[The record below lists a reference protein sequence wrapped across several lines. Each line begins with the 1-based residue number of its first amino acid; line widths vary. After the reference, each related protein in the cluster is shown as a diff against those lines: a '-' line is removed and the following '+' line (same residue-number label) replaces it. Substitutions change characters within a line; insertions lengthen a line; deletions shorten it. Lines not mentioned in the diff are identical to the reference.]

1 MKTRKLGWTDLEITT
16 VGLGTWAVG
25 GGDWQYGWG
34 PQDDDKS
41 VKAIR
46 RALEAGVNWI
56 DTAPIYGLGRSEE
69 VVGRAIKGVSPVPI
83 VATKCGLVWNDEREQ
98 WTQLKADSVRAEV
111 EASLRRLDIERID
124 LYQIHWPNP
133 DEDIEEAWEVVTDLV
148 KQGKVRYGGVSNFSV
163 EQMERAGKIGRVA
176 SLQPPYSMLR
186 RGVEDEILPYCA
198 REGIGVIAYSP
209 MQKGLLTG
217 KFTPERAAALPE
229 SDHRSRDKM
238 FQEPELAVNLEVVE
252 GLKRIAAEA
261 GRTPAQLAIAWVLR
275 RPEVTAAI
283 VGARSPEQI
292 EETVKAGEWE
302 LSAEEIDAVEAL
314 LRRRDE
320 TLAK

>member
-34 PQDDDKS
+34 PQEDSES

-69 VVGRAIKGVSPVPI
+69 VVGRAIKGIPPAPI

-133 DEDIEEAWEVVTDLV
+133 DADIEEAWEVVTDLV
-148 KQGKVRYGGVSNFSV
+148 KQGKIRYGGVSNFSV

-186 RGVEDEILPYCA
+186 RGVEDTLLPYCA
-198 REGIGVIAYSP
+198 RDDIGVIAYSP

-238 FQEPELAVNLEVVE
+238 FKEPELAANLEVVE
-252 GLKRIAAEA
+252 GLKTIAAES
-261 GRTPAQLAIAWVLR
+261 GHTPAQLAIAWVLR

-283 VGARSPEQI
+283 AGARTPKQI
-292 EETVKAGEWE
+292 EETVKAGDWE
-302 LSAEEIDAVEAL
+302 LSREEIDAVEAL
-314 LRRRDE
+314 LARRDV
-320 TLAK
+320 TLQG

>member
-1 MKTRKLGWTDLEITT
+1 MKTRRLGWTDLEITT

-25 GGDWQYGWG
+25 GGDYQYGWG
-34 PQDDDKS
+34 PQDDDES

-69 VVGRAIKGVSPVPI
+69 VVGRAIKGISPAPI

-98 WTQLKADSVRAEV
+98 WGQLKADSVRAEV
-111 EASLRRLDIERID
+111 DASLRRLDIERID

-133 DEDIEEAWEVVTDLV
+133 DEDIEEAWEAVTDLV
-148 KQGKVRYGGVSNFSV
+148 KQGKVRYGGVSNFNV
-163 EQMERAGKIGRVA
+163 EQLERAGKIGRVA

-186 RGVEDEILPYCA
+186 RGVEDTVLPYCA
-198 REGIGVIAYSP
+198 GEGIGVIAYSP

-217 KFTPERAAALPE
+217 KFSPERAAALPE
-229 SDHRSRDKM
+229 SDHRSRDNM
-238 FQEPELAVNLEVVE
+238 FKEPELAANLEVVE
-252 GLKRIAAEA
+252 GLKKIAAES

-283 VGARSPEQI
+283 VGTRKPEQI
-292 EETVKAGEWE
+292 EETVTAGDWE
-302 LSAEEIDAVEAL
+302 LSREEIDAVEAL
-314 LRRRDE
+314 LVKRE
-320 TLAK
+320 GTLKK